1 MKRAVRWGG
10 LIVVVAMLAALV
22 GYGLRPAADAGPSV
36 ADRAAQPGGA
46 YALLQVGIHT
56 DDLPPPGTR
65 SLFDHWVAQ
74 VDGLP
79 YPFEDLMTMLAQPHP
94 QGTPPLQLMIPFG
107 RSLLKGQADFAAPR
121 ILVATDFEAANTPA
135 NLGLLPRGQL
145 FLGFTEQADEIEV
158 ISYNEAAG
166 RFEFQLVQDYRADGR
181 PRIVYARRAICLTCH
196 QGGGPIFPQRPWN
209 ETNAHPAIGERIRAA
224 QPDLRA
230 DYRNVPATLPLSAPE
245 RFDELA
251 DTGLFLP
258 VTQAVW
264 ISGCGLTADG
274 DPCRRHL
281 LNEALRYAW
290 DPGGYDPTSGHAQ
303 ALVTAQRRDWPPG
316 GIPVPD
322 GDLRN
327 RDPLAG
333 HTGLLGRLRG
343 LFVDI
348 GPRGGARSNEDLAAF
363 EALPKL
369 PSALDPLSP
378 RPPRRQLQA
387 EDLDGVYGL
396 ARLFSSDDLAALEH
410 HSKGRF
416 DAVETALATLP
427 PETFAAAPV
436 SRVTVMQALLPAL
449 GGTAPG
455 YCCRDTAALSPPQPV
470 GVPPLAI
477 GAGSVLLH
485 FETYCFACHRGNPA
499 ARLDFMSG
507 DSEAEVLARIADT
520 PAIRDALDWA
530 RYAGTDKAALLM
542 PPADAPQHA
551 RMLAAPDGGAAK
563 RAAMREAVPSL
574 FGDW

>member
-1 MKRAVRWGG
+1 MMRSWRIAGVIAG
-10 LIVVVAMLAALV
+10 LAALAAC
-22 GYGLRPAADAGPSV
+22 GPQPASEAGTSV
-36 ADRAAQPGGA
+36 TARAAQPGGA
-46 YALLQVGIHT
+46 YALLQVGIHA

-79 YPFEDLMTMLAQPHP
+79 YPFEDLVAMLAQPHP

-121 ILVATDFEAANTPA
+121 VLVATDFEAANTPA
-135 NLGLLPRGQL
+135 NLGLVPRGQL

-166 RFEFQLVQDYRADGR
+166 RFEFQLVQDYRADGQ

-209 ETNAHPAIGERIRAA
+209 ETNAHPAIGARIREA
-224 QPDLRA
+224 QPDHRL
-230 DYRNVPATLPLSAPE
+230 DYQGVAATLALSVPE

-264 ISGCGLTADG
+264 ISGCGGSAEG
-274 DPCRRHL
+274 DPCRRQL
-281 LNEALRYAW
+281 LIEALRYAW
-290 DPGGYDPTSGHAQ
+290 DPGGYDPTSVEAQ
-303 ALVTAQRRDWPPG
+303 ALVRAQRRDWPSA

-369 PSALDPLSP
+369 PAALDPLTP
-378 RPPRRQLQA
+378 RPPRRLLQA

-396 ARLFSSDDLAALEH
+396 ARLFSGDDLAVLEQ
-410 HSKGRF
+410 HSNGRF
-416 DAVETALATLP
+416 DVLSRAVTQLP
-427 PETFAAAPV
+427 AETFVAAPV
-436 SRVTVMQALLPAL
+436 SRVRVLQALLSTL

-455 YCCRDTAALSPPQPV
+455 YCCLDTAALSPPQPV
-470 GVPPLAI
+470 GVPPLDI
-477 GAGSVLLH
+477 PAGSVLAH

-499 ARLDFMSG
+499 ARLNFMAG

-520 PAIRDALDWA
+520 PAIRDALDWS

-551 RMLAAPDGGAAK
+551 RMQAAADGGAAA
-563 RAAMREAVPSL
+563 RAAMRDAVPSL